1 MDVDPSSE
9 PSRLFEIT
17 VRNRW
22 GRTSTHQVDR
32 SWTVGYLK
40 RVLAVGE
47 DLPPDQQRLVCGG
60 VELQDWRTL
69 ADYDLPPDYDQ
80 PHPGPRLETIVNLE
94 AMHWSLF
101 GLRVFVV
108 LPSGERFDLDIGS
121 PWTSIWWVKQLIQE
135 KKGIPVSQQRLA
147 WHGLSPCA
155 EDNILED
162 GHTLA
167 DYNIRCD
174 SVLTLTLESE

>member
-9 PSRLFEIT
+9 PARLFEIT

-60 VELQDWRTL
+60 VELEDWRTL
-69 ADYDLPPDYDQ
+69 ADYDLPP
-80 PHPGPRLETIVNLE
+80 PGGLETMVNLE

-121 PWTSIWWVKQLIQE
+121 PWTSIWYVKQLIEQ
-135 KKGIPVSQQRLA
+135 KKKDPCVTTTTRLA
-147 WHGLSPCA
+147 
-155 EDNILED
+155 
-162 GHTLA
+162 
-167 DYNIRCD
+167 
-174 SVLTLTLESE
+174 

>member
-1 MDVDPSSE
+1 MDVDLSSE

-60 VELQDWRTL
+60 VELEDWRTL
-69 ADYDLPPDYDQ
+69 ADYDIKD
-80 PHPGPRLETIVNLE
+80 ESMVNLE
-94 AMHWSLF
+94 PMHWSLY
-101 GLRVFVV
+101 GLRVFVEV
-108 LPSGERFDLDIGS
+108 PSGERLDLDIGS
-121 PWTSIWWVKQLIQE
+121 PWTSIWWVKQLIQG
-135 KKGIPVSQQRLA
+135 KGSLCHNNDSPGMACPLA
-147 WHGLSPCA
+147 RRTTCSRTTAPWQTTTSGATPS
-155 EDNILED
+155 
-162 GHTLA
+162 
-167 DYNIRCD
+167 
-174 SVLTLTLESE
+174 